1 MTTEGSVTGD
11 IRRLPSRDPDAARR
25 LWDAYFQRLV
35 NKAQAYLRTLRV
47 CDDGE
52 DVALSAFK
60 SIILR
65 AAEGRF
71 LGLDD
76 RDGLWRLLLKETW
89 QKAVDRKRRASRHP
103 AIHFS
108 DLNLPDGLNVEEV
121 LGGEPAHPDRVLKR
135 LRELMECL
143 DGPLQRVAQLK
154 LEGYKNW
161 EIAREIHR
169 AEVTVRRYLKEIR
182 ERWVSCE
189 EGS

>member
-1 MTTEGSVTGD
+1 MTTEGSMSDD
-11 IRRLPSRDPDAARR
+11 IRRLPSRDPDAVRR
-25 LWDAYFQRLV
+25 LWEAYFHRLV
-35 NKAQAYLRTLRV
+35 ERAQAYLRTLRV
-47 CDDGE
+47 ADDGE

-71 LGLDD
+71 PHLDD
-76 RDGLWRLLLKETW
+76 RDDLWRLLVSETW
-89 QKAVDRKRRASRHP
+89 QKAVDRKRRASRRP

-121 LGGEPAHPDRVLKR
+121 LGGEPPRPDRVLER

-143 DGPLQRVAQLK
+143 DEPLKRVAQLK

-161 EIAREIHR
+161 EIARQINR
-169 AEVTVRRYLKEIR
+169 AEVTVRRYLAEIR
-182 ERWVSCE
+182 ERWTSCE
-189 EGS
+189 EGP